1 MMNLKTDTSDSDR
14 ENLFERIRKLSAIQ
28 SVRELAIG
36 EILSP
41 RDAEYRSR
49 MSTDFEYTLL
59 VDFEDEEGL
68 EIYQKDPYHIEV
80 GQEIRKYASDLKV
93 TDFVTPE

>member
-1 MMNLKTDTSDSDR
+1 MSSD
-14 ENLFERIRKLSAIQ
+14 FKYI
-28 SVRELAIG
+28 
-36 EILSP
+36 
-41 RDAEYRSR
+41 
-49 MSTDFEYTLL
+49 LL

-80 GQEIRKYASDLKV
+80 GREIRKYASDLKV